1 LFRSTR
7 PGNNAIVSSTPV
19 SSAEGPVT
27 LREVARRAGVSTATV
42 ARVLQ
47 GGTRVA
53 PETAAR
59 VNHVLTDSG
68 YRVNAVAQGLSRGT
82 TRTIGHLL
90 HVAGVNPFYSWV
102 ALGLQRRA
110 AEYGYEVILYN
121 SHADAASEAAGVD
134 VFLSRR
140 VDAIVFTTALDPKN
154 VETAAAA
161 VPVVQVERPT
171 PFPTATVTVDN
182 GRGATEATR
191 HLIELGHRDIVFM
204 GAPAVHEDWPSRGAV
219 EQQRINGYL
228 RAMRSAGLPPRIKTH
243 DRGGA
248 QYTEELGRELARKV
262 LAHEAIPTAIFAGSD
277 LFAAGV
283 LQALHEARLRVPD
296 DISVVGFDD
305 TDAAKLT
312 PPLTTVALPMI
323 DIGREAL
330 QLALLNNR
338 NVHRRLRSTLVTRAS
353 TSKPPAASR
362 RRRA

>member
-1 LFRSTR
+1 M
-7 PGNNAIVSSTPV
+7 VSSTPV
-19 SSAEGPVT
+19 SNAEGSLT

-47 GGTRVA
+47 GGRRVA

-59 VNHVLTDSG
+59 VRGVLEDSG
-68 YRVNAVAQGLSRGT
+68 YRVNAVARGLSRGT

-102 ALGLQRRA
+102 ALGLQQRA
-110 AEYGYEVILYN
+110 AEHGYEVILYN
-121 SHADAASEAAGVD
+121 SHADPASETAGVE
-134 VFLSRR
+134 VFLGRR

-154 VETAAAA
+154 VEIAASA

-171 PFPTATVTVDN
+171 PVPTATVTVDN
-182 GRGATEATR
+182 GRGATQATR
-191 HLIELGHRDIVFM
+191 HLIDLGHRDILFV
-204 GAPAVHEDWPSRGAV
+204 GAPPVHEDWPSTGAV
-219 EQQRINGYL
+219 EQQRIRGYL
-228 RAMRSAGLPPRIKTH
+228 RAMRSAGLSPRVKTH
-243 DRGGA
+243 DGGGA
-248 QYTEELGRELARKV
+248 QYREELARDLAREV
-262 LAHEAIPTAIFAGSD
+262 IAHERIPTAVFAGSD

-323 DIGREAL
+323 DVGREAL
-330 QLALLNNR
+330 ELALVNDPKL
-338 NVHRRLRSTLVTRAS
+338 HRRLRATLVTRAS
-353 TSKPPAASR
+353 TAKPPAASR